1 MHNTELKY
9 SDTSMSNIKK
19 IQIEE
24 QNSLKG
30 LKPTIAKSSLWSEP
44 KIYPQDFPNNGV
56 VK

>member
-1 MHNTELKY
+1 
-9 SDTSMSNIKK
+9 MSNIKK

-56 VK
+56 VKWGV

>member
-1 MHNTELKY
+1 
-9 SDTSMSNIKK
+9 MSNIKK

-24 QNSLKG
+24 QNSLKE

-56 VK
+56 VKWGV